1 VRKTYALQWGVVAL
15 LVAGCATTAP
25 PASSPTPTSAPT
37 LSAGSG
43 GTNRPDQLDKPYV
56 VLMSFDGFRGDYLDH
71 YKAPNF
77 QRVAQQGVRAV
88 GLIPSFPSKT
98 FPNHYTIVTGDYP
111 ATHGIVANRFYDPAR
126 NAIYAIG
133 DNKAV
138 LDGSWYR
145 GEPIWVTAE
154 KQGMVAASYFWV
166 GSEAAIEGIR
176 PTLVKHFPDSTTDNQ
191 RADSALA
198 WLALPAAQRPHF
210 VAVYMSD
217 VDNAG
222 HRYGPD
228 DSHVQDAITTVDVA
242 LGRMLDGI
250 SALPFR
256 DKINVILVSDHGM
269 ASFTPETAVNI
280 ATLIDTVG
288 VRFADGGPNANLHIS
303 GGAARA
309 RILRD
314 SLNRRLQHG
323 HAYLRDEVPARLH
336 YRSDPRIGDVV
347 VVMDEHW
354 QIVTRIPQAA
364 GGTHGWDPQ
373 YPSMHGIF
381 LAMGPGIRAG
391 STIPPF
397 ENIQIYPLLTEIL
410 GLAPAAGIDGKAGWL
425 RSQVMH

>member
-1 VRKTYALQWGVVAL
+1 MRKSYALRWSVVVL
-15 LVAGCATTAP
+15 LVAGCATAVP
-25 PASSPTPTSAPT
+25 PSASSGSTPLPT

-43 GTNRPDQLDKPYV
+43 GTNRSDQLDKAYII
-56 VLMSFDGFRGDYLDH
+56 LMSFDGFRGDYLDH
-71 YKAPNF
+71 YNAPNF
-77 QRVAQQGVRAV
+77 QRVARQGVRAV

-126 NAIYAIG
+126 NATYAIG

-154 KQGMVAASYFWV
+154 KQGMVTASYFWV

-176 PTLVKHFPDSTTDNQ
+176 PTHTKAFPDSTTDDQ
-191 RADSALA
+191 RADSAIA
-198 WLALPAAQRPHF
+198 WLAVPAAQRPHF

-228 DSHVQDAITTVDVA
+228 DSHVQDAITKVDAA
-242 LGRMLDGI
+242 LGRILDGI
-250 SALPFR
+250 ATLPFR

-269 ASFTPETAVNI
+269 ASFTPETAVSI

-288 VRFADGGPNANLHIS
+288 VRFADGGPNANLHVS

-309 RILRD
+309 RI
-314 SLNRRLQHG
+314 
-323 HAYLRDEVPARLH
+323 
-336 YRSDPRIGDVV
+336 
-347 VVMDEHW
+347 
-354 QIVTRIPQAA
+354 
-364 GGTHGWDPQ
+364 
-373 YPSMHGIF
+373 
-381 LAMGPGIRAG
+381 RAG
-391 STIPPF
+391 SVIPPF
-397 ENIQIYPLLTEIL
+397 ENVQIYPLLTEIL
-410 GLAPAAGIDGKAGWL
+410 GLKQAPGIDGQAGWL
-425 RSQVMH
+425 RSRVMQ